1 MDIHSAKASEINDLT
16 TFYRITDYGGSV
28 APGDIV
34 VYATEE
40 ERIIGAGRLSEEEG
54 VLVLRGMRVLRE
66 QRGRGVGKAILD
78 SLVIEGSSRDCYCIP
93 YSYLRQFYA
102 AKGFDEITPSKAPN
116 FLCDR
121 FRDYRDRGLDVILM
135 RRKHIGSV
143 SSNNADEPVGSY
155 LVPVR

>member
-1 MDIHSAKASEINDLT
+1 MKIQNTKASEVSDLA

-34 VYATEE
+34 VCAREE
-40 ERIIGAGRLSEEEG
+40 GRIIGAGRLSEEEG
-54 VLVLRGMRVLRE
+54 VLVLRGMRILRE

-102 AKGFDEITPSKAPN
+102 AKGFDDITPSEAPN

-121 FRDYRDRGLDVILM
+121 FRDYRARGLDVILM
-135 RRKHIGSV
+135 RKKPIG
-143 SSNNADEPVGSY
+143 
-155 LVPVR
+155 

>member
-143 SSNNADEPVGSY
+143 SSNE
-155 LVPVR
+155 